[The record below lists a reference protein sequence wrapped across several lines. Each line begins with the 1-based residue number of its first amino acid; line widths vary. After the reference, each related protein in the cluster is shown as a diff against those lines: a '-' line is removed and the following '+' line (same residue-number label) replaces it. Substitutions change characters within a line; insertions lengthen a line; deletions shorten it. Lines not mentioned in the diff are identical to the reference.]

1 MAGLCEILPQERACA
16 QHGFRFTF
24 RRKTNRKAS
33 FNFEKRNMKW
43 KKVKNYLAN
52 HYPKIEGTRQTRTG
66 IVFKPDPHI
75 IHIPKNVQLEQG
87 ALPDDTI

>member
-1 MAGLCEILPQERACA
+1 MLPI
-16 QHGFRFTF
+16 
-24 RRKTNRKAS
+24 S

-75 IHIPKNVQLEQG
+75 IHIPKNVQLEQRRICQ
-87 ALPDDTI
+87 TIQYDYKETGYQYAYTTSYL